1 MLLNYLAIETG
12 YQDNQH
18 LSKAYKDFTGHSPT
32 RFHTIEEKASKRLFG
47 LSEGYYRI
55 DSM

>member
-1 MLLNYLAIETG
+1 LAIETG